1 MSARGTAT
9 NPANSSFL
17 SASRRASQPHRVHRH
32 GTTKLL
38 AIVGIA
44 ASVLMGPSS
53 ECRAAAAP
61 AALQPAG
68 MKLPPEL
75 KDPTNAALRHYRAW
89 GVTTT
94 ETLKAFGELW
104 ESEKELTP
112 GWKPSEKLVTNLTA
126 LNDYVNLAFRAAQL
140 RTADWGIEY
149 SDGWQAILPH
159 LGKLREEA
167 RVLEMQA
174 RVLLATGTGE
184 ERVRGVRMLAAL
196 FRLPAH
202 LTGDQTLIS
211 VLVAEAI
218 ASRAADVALAL
229 AEQGVLTAAER
240 TVVAASVRE
249 LGDPSKPGADL
260 FGLSRCIKMEQWMA
274 ASLFDKSGPDAG
286 KHAAEVAKQFQAMSD
301 PKIGAAADTLSGKI
315 AKLDESGLKADVKRH
330 AEFYAAVVAIIA
342 AGAPDAVAQMK
353 DLETRVANGEFG
365 LTLQATVPQFSRCV
379 ESDAKVHGKLV
390 ELIKRLEAQGTK

>member
-1 MSARGTAT
+1 MSAHRTAT
-9 NPANSSFL
+9 NPANSSSS
-17 SASRRASQPHRVHRH
+17 SASRPASRPQRVHRH

-44 ASVLMGPSS
+44 GSVLMGPSS
-53 ECRAAAAP
+53 ACLAAAAP

-68 MKLPPEL
+68 LKLPPEL
-75 KDPTNAALRHYRAW
+75 KDPSNAALRHYRAW

-104 ESEKELTP
+104 EAEKELTP
-112 GWKPSEKLVTNLTA
+112 GWKPSEKLVANLTA

-184 ERVRGVRMLAAL
+184 KRARGVRMLAGL
-196 FRLPAH
+196 FRLPMH

-218 ASRAADVALAL
+218 ASRAAEVALAL
-229 AEQGVLTAAER
+229 TEHGVLSAPEQAQIAA
-240 TVVAASVRE
+240 AIRE
-249 LGDPSKPGADL
+249 LGDPAKPGADL

-274 ASLFDKSGPDAG
+274 ASLFDRSGPDAG
-286 KHAAEVAKQFQAMSD
+286 KQAAEVARQFQAMAD
-301 PKIGAAADTLSGKI
+301 PKGAADADKLIGEI
-315 AKLDESGLKADVKRH
+315 AKLDEAGLKADLEKHR
-330 AEFYAAVVAIIA
+330 AFYAAVTAIMA
-342 AGAPDAVAQMK
+342 AGAPDAAAQVK
-353 DLETRVANGEFG
+353 ALELRVAKGEFG

-379 ESDAKVHGKLV
+379 ESDAKVRGKLAD
-390 ELIKRLEAQGTK
+390 LLKRLEAAK